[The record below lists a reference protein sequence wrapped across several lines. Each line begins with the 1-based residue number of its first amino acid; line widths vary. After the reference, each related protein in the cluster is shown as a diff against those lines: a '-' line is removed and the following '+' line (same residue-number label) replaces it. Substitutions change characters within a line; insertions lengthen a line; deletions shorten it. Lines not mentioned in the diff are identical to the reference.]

1 MIIKHKLLAFILLL
15 ALLFAPT
22 GSVAAAGDMD
32 GKVIF
37 GSSFT
42 LKSGESMHGDLVVFG
57 GVVVVEEGATVNGSV
72 VLIGGTLTIDGEVT
86 VDAVLIGGTANLGS
100 SAYVHG
106 DLVTV
111 GGTLQRDKDARVD
124 GEIITNIPA
133 PEISIPV
140 VPSAPAEPNP
150 PGQPNRP
157 QFDAGYLVN
166 NTLGIIGRILV
177 ITILAVLSML
187 FLQQPAERVAYA
199 VTRQPVI
206 VGGVGL
212 LTVVLAPLV
221 IVLLAVTLILIP
233 LAALVVLALILAWL
247 MGVIAIGLEVGQRF
261 TAAINQQWPVVLT
274 AGFGTFLTITSME
287 LLNQIECLGWLI
299 SLVIGLL
306 AIGGVVITFF
316 GSRSYPPMVGS
327 LPPAALP
334 PSDQPAG

>member
-1 MIIKHKLLAFILLL
+1 
-15 ALLFAPT
+15 
-22 GSVAAAGDMD
+22 
-32 GKVIF
+32 
-37 GSSFT
+37 
-42 LKSGESMHGDLVVFG
+42 MHGDLVVFG

-124 GEIITNIPA
+124 GEVITNIPA

-140 VPSAPAEPNP
+140 VPGAPAKPNP
-150 PGQPNRP
+150 SGQPNRP

-166 NTLGIIGRILV
+166 NALGVIGRILV

-206 VGGVGL
+206 IGGVGL

-233 LAALVVLALILAWL
+233 VAALVVLALILAWL

-287 LLNQIECLGWLI
+287 LLNLIPCLGWLI

-316 GSRSYPPMVGS
+316 GSRSYPPMAGS
-327 LPPAALP
+327 LPPATLP